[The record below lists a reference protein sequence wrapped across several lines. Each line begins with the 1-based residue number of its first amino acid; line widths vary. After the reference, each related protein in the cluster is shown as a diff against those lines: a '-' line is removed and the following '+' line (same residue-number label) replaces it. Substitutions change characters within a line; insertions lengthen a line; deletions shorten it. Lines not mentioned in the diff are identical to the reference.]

1 MDRLWISISIVWY
14 LGGVG
19 LALSS
24 LIRRKTP
31 PHTVIFVL
39 LLIGFLSQSTGVYL
53 RSIEVQSCP
62 IGNTFEV
69 LQFIS
74 WSMMLLFFLTG
85 PIFRLSLFGA
95 AVANIA
101 VSISLIS
108 ILFPQWDEARRGI
121 FGGNPWIESHAAIA
135 LFSYG
140 AFGLLAAIAGLYL
153 LQNHGLRKK
162 RFSSFLKFFPS
173 LYATETVIHRLI
185 LIALLTYSIAVLI
198 GGYYYLTNPEAIQ
211 LGKLAFTI
219 LLWTGYFVLWFMNQ
233 TSRLYAHR
241 LAWSCIA
248 LFIFALIT
256 LWPVEIN
263 RDPKPQTPGTLS
275 SVPSPISSPI
285 NASN

>member
-19 LALSS
+19 LALAS
-24 LIRRKTP
+24 LLRRKTP
-31 PHTVIFVL
+31 PHSVIFVL
-39 LLIGFLSQSTGVYL
+39 LLIGFLSQTTGVYL
-53 RSIEVQSCP
+53 RSIDVQSCP

-69 LQFIS
+69 FQFIS

-108 ILFPQWDEARRGI
+108 VLFPQWDEGRKGV
-121 FGGNPWIESHAAIA
+121 FGGNPWIETHAAIA

-140 AFGLLAAIAGLYL
+140 VFGLLAAIAGLYL
-153 LQNHGLRKK
+153 LQNHGLRTK

-173 LYATETVIHRLI
+173 LYATESVLHRLTV
-185 LIALLTYSIAVLI
+185 IALLTYSTAVLI
-198 GGYYYLTNPEAIQ
+198 GGYYYVTNPEVIQ
-211 LGKLAFTI
+211 VGKLVFTI
-219 LLWTGYFVLWFMNQ
+219 LLWSGYFLLWFMNQ
-233 TSRLYAHR
+233 TARLYAHR

-248 LFIFALIT
+248 LFVFALIT

-263 RDPKPQTPGTLS
+263 REPKPQTPGTLS
-275 SVPSPISSPI
+275 SVPSSISSSL